1 MDGVSTTYVPACIH
15 KYKYVWFMWGSLL
28 LLAGLKA
35 FIQFITGSPVPV
47 GSIIVSFTDH
57 EEVEAV
63 VANTCGRQLT
73 LSTLIEEEDVFVS
86 ALLAI
91 VPGRQYTM
99 P

>member
-1 MDGVSTTYVPACIH
+1 MDDVSTNYIPARIY
-15 KYKYVWFMWGSLL
+15 KYKYVWFKWGSLL

-47 GSIIVSFTDH
+47 GCIIASFTDH

-73 LSTLIEEEDVFVS
+73 LSTLIEDVFVS

-91 VPGRQYTM
+91 VTGRQYTM

>member
-1 MDGVSTTYVPACIH
+1 MHVYHYTHCHFAD
-15 KYKYVWFMWGSLL
+15 
-28 LLAGLKA
+28 LKA

-47 GSIIVSFTDH
+47 GTVLVSFTDDEH
-57 EEVEAV
+57 AQAI
-63 VANTCGRQLT
+63 VASTCGRQLT
-73 LSTLIEEEDVFVS
+73 LSTLIEDVFVS